1 MPRLSLKARPA
12 GSGLVAGPAVR
23 SILDVIGIRDCT
35 TKVFGR
41 QNIYSTVQAVFNAF
55 NSYEDAESVALKR
68 GKRLVDVN
76 DIMREVIKVYGKR
89 RTCVYNVHIYVV
101 YLTLIIRNF

>member
-1 MPRLSLKARPA
+1 MQARPA

-23 SILDVIGIRDCT
+23 SIMDVIGIRDCT

-41 QNIYSTVQAVFNAF
+41 QNIYSTVQAVFKAF

-76 DIMREVIKVYGKR
+76 DIMRGSHQKYMVK
-89 RTCVYNVHIYVV
+89 CIY
-101 YLTLIIRNF
+101 IRSNSCNFR